1 MPKVA
6 ILGGSGFE
14 TLSDVKIVSR
24 RNMSTPYGVPSDAI
38 IVAEQ
43 KGLEL
48 AFLSRHGQGRK
59 LAPHQVNYRANLWAL
74 AELGVEKVF
83 SVNAVGAIVKGLE
96 PGHFAV
102 PDQLIDYTWGRE
114 QSFDLRP
121 EGSVQ
126 HIDFTYPYSSS
137 LRAVLIE
144 ALSDMNLSHRDSGV
158 YGCTQGPRLET
169 AAEVRRLGAEGVD
182 VLGMTGMPE
191 AALAREL
198 SLEYASLC
206 LVVNRAAGLDT
217 EPLSLP
223 EILRAL
229 GQGMANARTV
239 IGVALEKLDYCGSP
253 GP

>member
-14 TLSDVKIVSR
+14 TISDVEIISR
-24 RNMSTPYGVPSDAI
+24 RKMSTPYGIPSDAI
-38 IVAEQ
+38 IVARQ

-48 AFLSRHGQGRK
+48 VFLSRHGQGRR

-83 SVNAVGAIVKGLE
+83 SVNAVGAIAEGLE
-96 PGHFAV
+96 PGHLAV
-102 PDQLIDYTWGRE
+102 PDQLIDYTWSRE

-121 EGSVQ
+121 NGSVQ
-126 HIDFTYPYSSS
+126 HIDFTHPYSAN
-137 LRAVLIE
+137 LRGVL
-144 ALSDMNLSHRDSGV
+144 LDTLVKLNLPHRGSGV

-169 AAEVRRLGAEGVD
+169 AAEIRRLGAEGVD
-182 VLGMTGMPE
+182 LVGMTGMPE

-198 SLEYASLC
+198 GLDYASLC
-206 LVVNRAAGLDT
+206 LVVNRAAGMDA

-223 EILRAL
+223 AIYRTLE
-229 GQGMANARTV
+229 QGMAQARIV
-239 IGVALEKLDYCGSP
+239 IGVALEELSR
-253 GP
+253 